1 MYINETEISNEN
13 IFNNYINASYI
24 SGPNHKDLFIAC
36 QAPLQSTT
44 ERFWNLIFNKKIKII
59 IMLANLCEEGRK
71 KCDAYWPEQSNNSSL
86 NLENFEIK
94 LENEFPVLD
103 KAVIQRN
110 FIITNKE
117 DGTTFTCAQLHV
129 ICWPDHSY
137 PEEEIGY
144 KAIDLVIS
152 YIDDILNESRSPV
165 VVHCR

>member
-1 MYINETEISNEN
+1 MYINETGITNEN

-44 ERFWNLIFNKKIKII
+44 ERFWNLIFNKKIKVI
-59 IMLANLCEEGRK
+59 IMLANLYEEGRK
-71 KCDAYWPEQSNNSSL
+71 KCDAYWPEENNQ
-86 NLENFEIK
+86 NNNYQNFDVH
-94 LENEFPVLD
+94 LENEFPILD

-110 FIITNKE
+110 FIITNKL
-117 DGTTFTCAQLHV
+117 DGTILNCTQLHV

-152 YIDDILNESRSPV
+152 YIDDILNESLSHII
-165 VVHCR
+165 VHCR